1 MSVDV
6 ITGWSRCAESKWV
19 ICVGHF
25 ITTEQVHG
33 VLCPHTWI
41 RQKQFIKNL
50 LTINGYIVH
59 HLGELLLFRKKE
71 ET

>member
-1 MSVDV
+1 MAVDV
-6 ITGWSRCAESKWV
+6 ITGGSSYPESTWV
-19 ICVGHF
+19 ICVGRV

-33 VLCPHTWI
+33 ILCPHTWI
-41 RQKQFIKNL
+41 RQKKKL

-59 HLGELLLFRKKE
+59 HQGELLLFRKKE